1 MTCYHCHRPILAGTD
16 IHDDAGHAYC
26 CTACRAVAAIIS
38 AHHLDQYYTVRDH
51 PAPRPDTAY
60 DHSHWQAYDL
70 PDIAAQ
76 YTYHDG
82 ENNEIHL
89 YIDGLHCAACTWLIS
104 RALERAHGITH
115 THINLT
121 TGRAEI
127 RWRDTPLSAILATI
141 ADLGYTPNLT
151 TPDQEERRDHRR
163 RNHDLLR
170 LIVAGLGMMQVMMF
184 ATGLYTGA
192 WLGIEREYE
201 QLLRWISALTS
212 APIMLYAGYPF
223 LKNTWLALK
232 QRRLNMD
239 VPIAIACAGAWLASL
254 YHTLLGH
261 GEIYYD
267 GVTMFIFFITIS
279 RTLEAHTR
287 RRARHNQHH
296 FARLLPDAVY
306 QRAADGEYRLVP
318 LPAIRVDDHI
328 RVLPTHTIPVDG
340 RIEAGTSRVDE
351 SMLSGES
358 TPQYKQAGDTVLAG
372 STNLASP
379 LDIRVTQTGQQTT
392 LAAIRRISARAEQHR
407 SPQIDRNETLARHT
421 ILAVLILAAAGYLI
435 WQWIAPA
442 RAFDIALAVLVATC
456 PCALSLATPTV
467 LTAALNHAHKHAILI
482 KNSDTLDCLTRIKRI
497 LFDKTGTLTVGKYQ
511 LRAGETYGD
520 ADPHILLA
528 IAKTLETNSTH
539 PVAWY
544 FSRQETATLP
554 MTNITQHSG
563 KGVSG
568 DWQGS
573 RWHIGS
579 AAYMQENGVS
589 IPLPRGTG
597 TARPQDEK
605 GDGGEGIPYGETDT
619 GAAASVHPSTVPKR
633 HCGYAINTGRRLQ
646 ENYARRQSPIPDTDE
661 DTANTTHVYLAE
673 NTTLRAHYRLSDPE
687 RPGLAAT
694 LTALAARYHLAIA
707 SGDRSANVARL
718 AARYHITDYHGD
730 LRPNDKLALL
740 EAHDP
745 AHTLMIGDGINDAPV
760 LARAAVSVAV
770 GRANPLSQTHADIV
784 LMQNGPDALPYLF
797 DLATRTQRIIRQNL
811 AWATAYNLLI
821 LPLALCGYLTPWIAA
836 LGMSTSSLLV
846 TANALRIQRT
856 APPPGA

>member
-1 MTCYHCHRPILAGTD
+1 MTCYHCHQPILAGTD

-51 PAPRPDTAY
+51 PAPRPDAAY
-60 DHSHWQAYDL
+60 DPSHWQAYDL

-76 YTYHDG
+76 YTYRDG

-212 APIMLYAGYPF
+212 APVMLYAGYPF

-340 RIEAGTSRVDE
+340 RIAAGTSRVDE

-358 TPQYKQAGDTVLAG
+358 TPQYKQTGDAVLAG

-482 KNSDTLDCLTRIKRI
+482 KNSDTLDRLTRIKRI
-497 LFDKTGTLTVGKYQ
+497 LFDKTGTLTIGKYQ

-520 ADPHILLA
+520 ADPHTLLA

-544 FSRQETATLP
+544 FSRQETTTLP

-568 DWQGS
+568 DWQDS

-579 AAYMQENGVS
+579 AAYMQENGVATLETTDIKS
-589 IPLPRGTG
+589 LPPLAGGGVAQRRRGG
-597 TARPQDEK
+597 NTA
-605 GDGGEGIPYGETDT
+605 TD
-619 GAAASVHPSTVPKR
+619 AE
-633 HCGYAINTGRRLQ
+633 
-646 ENYARRQSPIPDTDE
+646 ENPIDD
-661 DTANTTHVYLAE
+661 ANTTHVYLAE

-718 AARYHITDYHGD
+718 ATRYHITDYHGD

-784 LMQNGPDALPYLF
+784 LMKNGPEALPYLF

-811 AWATAYNLLI
+811 AWAAAYNLLI
-821 LPLALCGYLTPWIAA
+821 LPLALCGYLPPWIAA

-856 APPPGA
+856 APPPQPE

>member
-1 MTCYHCHRPILAGTD
+1 MTCYHCQQPILAGTD

-38 AHHLDQYYTVRDH
+38 AHHLDQYYTVRDR

-76 YTYHDG
+76 YTYRDG

-212 APIMLYAGYPF
+212 APVMLYAGYPF

-287 RRARHNQHH
+287 RRARHNQHL

-340 RIEAGTSRVDE
+340 CIEAGTSRVDE

-358 TPQYKQAGDTVLAG
+358 TPQYKQTGDIVLAG
-372 STNLASP
+372 STNLESP

-435 WQWIAPA
+435 WQWIEPA

-482 KNSDTLDCLTRIKRI
+482 KNSDTLDRLTRIKRI
-497 LFDKTGTLTVGKYQ
+497 LFDKTGTLTAGKYQ

-520 ADPHILLA
+520 ANPHTLLA

-544 FSRQETATLP
+544 FSRQETASLP
-554 MTNITQHSG
+554 MTNISQHSG

-568 DWQGS
+568 DWQDS

-579 AAYMQENGVS
+579 AAYMQENGVATLETTDIKS
-589 IPLPRGTG
+589 LPPLAGGGVAQRRRGG
-597 TARPQDEK
+597 NTA
-605 GDGGEGIPYGETDT
+605 TD
-619 GAAASVHPSTVPKR
+619 AEENP
-633 HCGYAINTGRRLQ
+633 IN
-646 ENYARRQSPIPDTDE
+646 D
-661 DTANTTHVYLAE
+661 ANTTHVYLAE

-718 AARYHITDYHGD
+718 ATRYHITDYHGD
-730 LRPNDKLALL
+730 LRPNDKLTLL

-784 LMQNGPDALPYLF
+784 FMKNGPEALPYLF

-811 AWATAYNLLI
+811 TWAAAYNLLI

-846 TANALRIQRT
+846 TTNALRIQRT
-856 APPPGA
+856 PPPPGE

>member
-1 MTCYHCHRPILAGTD
+1 MTCYHCQQPILAGTD

-38 AHHLDQYYTVRDH
+38 AHHLDQYYTVRDR
-51 PAPRPDTAY
+51 PAPRPDAAY

-76 YTYHDG
+76 YTYRDD

-212 APIMLYAGYPF
+212 APVMLYAGYPF

-254 YHTLLGH
+254 YHTILGY

-279 RTLEAHTR
+279 RTLEAHPR

-340 RIEAGTSRVDE
+340 HIEAGTSRVDE

-372 STNLASP
+372 STNLESP

-482 KNSDTLDCLTRIKRI
+482 KNSDTLDRLTRIKRI
-497 LFDKTGTLTVGKYQ
+497 LFDKTGTLTAGKYQ
-511 LRAGETYGD
+511 LRAGETYGN
-520 ADPHILLA
+520 ADPHTLLA
-528 IAKTLETNSTH
+528 IAKSLETNSTH

-554 MTNITQHSG
+554 MANISQHSG

-568 DWQGS
+568 DWQNS

-579 AAYMQENGVS
+579 AAYMRENGVATLETTDIKS
-589 IPLPRGTG
+589 LPPLAGGGVAQRRRGG
-597 TARPQDEK
+597 NTA
-605 GDGGEGIPYGETDT
+605 TD
-619 GAAASVHPSTVPKR
+619 AE
-633 HCGYAINTGRRLQ
+633 
-646 ENYARRQSPIPDTDE
+646 ENPIDD
-661 DTANTTHVYLAE
+661 ANTTHVYLAE

-687 RPGLAAT
+687 RPDLAAT
-694 LTALAARYHLAIA
+694 LTTLAARYHLAIA
-707 SGDRSANVARL
+707 SGDRSSNVARL
-718 AARYHITDYHGD
+718 ATRYHITDYHGD
-730 LRPNDKLALL
+730 LRPDDKLALL

-784 LMQNGPDALPYLF
+784 FMKNGPDALPYLF

-811 AWATAYNLLI
+811 AWAAAYNLLI

>member
-1 MTCYHCHRPILAGTD
+1 MTCYHCHQPILAGTD

-38 AHHLDQYYTVRDH
+38 VHHLDQYYTVRDH
-51 PAPRPDTAY
+51 PAPRPDIAY

-76 YTYHDG
+76 YTYRDG

-212 APIMLYAGYPF
+212 APVMLYAGYPF

-306 QRAADGEYRLVP
+306 RLEADGEYRLVP

-358 TPQYKQAGDTVLAG
+358 TPQYKQTGDTVLAG

-482 KNSDTLDCLTRIKRI
+482 KNSDTLDRLTRIKRI
-497 LFDKTGTLTVGKYQ
+497 LFDKTGTLTAGKYQ

-520 ADPHILLA
+520 ADPHTLLA
-528 IAKTLETNSTH
+528 IAKSLETNSTH

-568 DWQGS
+568 DWQDS

-579 AAYMQENGVS
+579 AAYMQENGVATLETTDIKS
-589 IPLPRGTG
+589 LPPLAGGGVAQRRRGG
-597 TARPQDEK
+597 NTA
-605 GDGGEGIPYGETDT
+605 TD
-619 GAAASVHPSTVPKR
+619 AE
-633 HCGYAINTGRRLQ
+633 
-646 ENYARRQSPIPDTDE
+646 ENPIDD
-661 DTANTTHVYLAE
+661 ANTTHVYLAE

-694 LTALAARYHLAIA
+694 LTALAARYPLAIA

-718 AARYHITDYHGD
+718 ATRYPITDYHGD
-730 LRPNDKLALL
+730 LRPNDKLTLL

-784 LMQNGPDALPYLF
+784 LMQNGPEALPYLF

-811 AWATAYNLLI
+811 AWAAAYNLLI

>member
-1 MTCYHCHRPILAGTD
+1 MTCYHCQQPILAGTN
-16 IHDDAGHAYC
+16 IHDDAGHVYC

-38 AHHLDQYYTVRDH
+38 AHHLDQYYTVRDR

-212 APIMLYAGYPF
+212 APVMLYAGYPF

-254 YHTLLGH
+254 YHTILGY

-296 FARLLPDAVY
+296 FTRLLPDAVY

-340 RIEAGTSRVDE
+340 CIEAGTSRVDE

-372 STNLASP
+372 STNLESP

-421 ILAVLILAAAGYLI
+421 ILVVLILAAAGYLI

-482 KNSDTLDCLTRIKRI
+482 KNGDTLDRLTRIKRI
-497 LFDKTGTLTVGKYQ
+497 LFDKTGTLTAGKYQ

-520 ADPHILLA
+520 ADPHTLLA

-544 FSRQETATLP
+544 FSRQETASLP
-554 MTNITQHSG
+554 MANISQHSG

-568 DWQGS
+568 DWQDS

-579 AAYMQENGVS
+579 AAYMQENGVA
-589 IPLPRGTG
+589 LPSDNIGT
-597 TARPQDEK
+597 
-605 GDGGEGIPYGETDT
+605 
-619 GAAASVHPSTVPKR
+619 
-633 HCGYAINTGRRLQ
+633 
-646 ENYARRQSPIPDTDE
+646 E
-661 DTANTTHVYLAE
+661 DANTTHVYLAE

-718 AARYHITDYHGD
+718 ATRYHITDYHGD
-730 LRPNDKLALL
+730 LLPADKLALL

-784 LMQNGPDALPYLF
+784 FMKNGPDALPYLF
-797 DLATRTQRIIRQNL
+797 DLATRTQRIICQNL
-811 AWATAYNLLI
+811 AWAAAYNLLI

-856 APPPGA
+856 APPPGE

>member
-1 MTCYHCHRPILAGTD
+1 MTCYHCHQPILAGTD

-38 AHHLDQYYTVRDH
+38 AHHLDQYYTVRDR
-51 PAPRPDTAY
+51 PAPRPDAAY

-76 YTYHDG
+76 YTYRDG

-212 APIMLYAGYPF
+212 APVMLYAGYPF
-223 LKNTWLALK
+223 LKNTWFALK

-254 YHTLLGH
+254 YHTILGH

-306 QRAADGEYRLVP
+306 QRAANGEYRLVP
-318 LPAIRVDDHI
+318 LPVIRVDDHI

-358 TPQYKQAGDTVLAG
+358 TPQYKQTGDIVLAG

-482 KNSDTLDCLTRIKRI
+482 KNSDTLDRLTRIKRI
-497 LFDKTGTLTVGKYQ
+497 LFDKTGTLTAGKYQ
-511 LRAGETYGD
+511 LRTGETYGD
-520 ADPHILLA
+520 ADPHTLLA

-554 MTNITQHSG
+554 MTNISQHSG
-563 KGVSG
+563 KGISG
-568 DWQGS
+568 DWQDS

-579 AAYMQENGVS
+579 AAYMQENGVATLETTDIKS
-589 IPLPRGTG
+589 LPPLAGGGVAQRRRGG
-597 TARPQDEK
+597 NTATDAEENPI
-605 GDGGEGIPYGETDT
+605 DG
-619 GAAASVHPSTVPKR
+619 V
-633 HCGYAINTGRRLQ
+633 
-646 ENYARRQSPIPDTDE
+646 
-661 DTANTTHVYLAE
+661 NTTHVYLAE

-718 AARYHITDYHGD
+718 ATRYHITDYHGD
-730 LRPNDKLALL
+730 LRPNDKLTLL

-784 LMQNGPDALPYLF
+784 LMQNGPEALPYLF

-811 AWATAYNLLI
+811 AWAAAYNLLI

>member
-1 MTCYHCHRPILAGTD
+1 MTCYHCHQPILAGTD

-38 AHHLDQYYTVRDH
+38 AHHLDQYYTVRDR
-51 PAPRPDTAY
+51 PAPRPDSAY

-76 YTYHDG
+76 YTYRDG

-212 APIMLYAGYPF
+212 APVMLYAGYPF

-254 YHTLLGH
+254 YHTILGY

-372 STNLASP
+372 STNLESP

-482 KNSDTLDCLTRIKRI
+482 KNSDTLDRLTRIKRI
-497 LFDKTGTLTVGKYQ
+497 LFDKTGTLTAGKYQ

-520 ADPHILLA
+520 ADPHTLLA
-528 IAKTLETNSTH
+528 IAKSLETNSTH

-554 MTNITQHSG
+554 MTNIRQHSG

-568 DWQGS
+568 DWQDS

-579 AAYMQENGVS
+579 AAYMQENGVTTLETTDIKS
-589 IPLPRGTG
+589 LPPLAGGGVAQRRRGEN
-597 TARPQDEK
+597 TA
-605 GDGGEGIPYGETDT
+605 TD
-619 GAAASVHPSTVPKR
+619 AE
-633 HCGYAINTGRRLQ
+633 
-646 ENYARRQSPIPDTDE
+646 ENPIDD
-661 DTANTTHVYLAE
+661 ANTTHVYLAE

-718 AARYHITDYHGD
+718 ATRYHITDYHGD
-730 LRPNDKLALL
+730 LLPADKLALL

-784 LMQNGPDALPYLF
+784 FMKNGPDALPYLF
-797 DLATRTQRIIRQNL
+797 DLATRTQRIICQNL
-811 AWATAYNLLI
+811 AWAAAYNLLI

>member
-1 MTCYHCHRPILAGTD
+1 MTCYHCQQPILAGTD

-38 AHHLDQYYTVRDH
+38 AHHLDQYYTVRDR

-76 YTYHDG
+76 YTYRDG

-192 WLGIEREYE
+192 WFGIEREYE

-212 APIMLYAGYPF
+212 APVMLYAGYPF

-254 YHTLLGH
+254 YHTILGH

-340 RIEAGTSRVDE
+340 QIEAGTSRVDE

-358 TPQYKQAGDTVLAG
+358 TPQYKQAGDAVLAG

-435 WQWIAPA
+435 WQWIEPA

-467 LTAALNHAHKHAILI
+467 LTAVLNHAHKHAILI
-482 KNSDTLDCLTRIKRI
+482 KNSDTLDRLTRIKRI
-497 LFDKTGTLTVGKYQ
+497 LFDKTGTLTAGKYQ
-511 LRAGETYGD
+511 LRAGETYGN
-520 ADPHILLA
+520 ADPHTLLA

-554 MTNITQHSG
+554 MTNIRQHSG

-568 DWQGS
+568 DWQDS

-579 AAYMQENGVS
+579 AAYMQENGVTTLETTDIKS
-589 IPLPRGTG
+589 LPPLAGGGVAQRRRGEN
-597 TARPQDEK
+597 TA
-605 GDGGEGIPYGETDT
+605 TD
-619 GAAASVHPSTVPKR
+619 AE
-633 HCGYAINTGRRLQ
+633 
-646 ENYARRQSPIPDTDE
+646 ENPIDD
-661 DTANTTHVYLAE
+661 ANTTHVYLAE

-718 AARYHITDYHGD
+718 ATRYHITDYHGD

-784 LMQNGPDALPYLF
+784 FMKNGPDALPYLF
-797 DLATRTQRIIRQNL
+797 DLATRTQRIICQNL
-811 AWATAYNLLI
+811 AWAAAYNLLI

>member
-1 MTCYHCHRPILAGTD
+1 MTCYHCHQPILAGTD

-38 AHHLDQYYTVRDH
+38 AHHLDQYYTVRDR

-212 APIMLYAGYPF
+212 APVMLYAGYPF

-254 YHTLLGH
+254 YHTILGH

-340 RIEAGTSRVDE
+340 CIEAGTSRVDE

-358 TPQYKQAGDTVLAG
+358 TPQYKQTGDTVLAG

-482 KNSDTLDCLTRIKRI
+482 KNSDTLDRLTRIKRI
-497 LFDKTGTLTVGKYQ
+497 LFDKTGTLTAGKYQ

-520 ADPHILLA
+520 ADPHTLLA

-554 MTNITQHSG
+554 MTNIRQHSG

-568 DWQGS
+568 DWQDS

-579 AAYMQENGVS
+579 AAYMQENGVATLETTDIKS
-589 IPLPRGTG
+589 LPPLAGGGVAQRQRGG
-597 TARPQDEK
+597 NTA
-605 GDGGEGIPYGETDT
+605 TD
-619 GAAASVHPSTVPKR
+619 AE
-633 HCGYAINTGRRLQ
+633 
-646 ENYARRQSPIPDTDE
+646 ENPIDD
-661 DTANTTHVYLAE
+661 ANTTHVYLAE

-718 AARYHITDYHGD
+718 ATRYHITDYHGD
-730 LRPNDKLALL
+730 LRPNDKLTLL

-784 LMQNGPDALPYLF
+784 FMKNGPDALPYLF

-811 AWATAYNLLI
+811 TWAAAYNLLI

>member
-1 MTCYHCHRPILAGTD
+1 MTCYHCQQPILAGTD

-26 CTACRAVAAIIS
+26 CTACRAVATIIS
-38 AHHLDQYYTVRDH
+38 AHHLDQYYTVRDR

-76 YTYHDG
+76 YTYRDG

-212 APIMLYAGYPF
+212 APVMLYAGYPF

-254 YHTLLGH
+254 YHTILGH

-340 RIEAGTSRVDE
+340 RIEAGISRVDE

-358 TPQYKQAGDTVLAG
+358 TPQYKQTGDAVLAG

-379 LDIRVTQTGQQTT
+379 LDIRVTQTGQKTT

-482 KNSDTLDCLTRIKRI
+482 KNSDTLDRLTRIKRI
-497 LFDKTGTLTVGKYQ
+497 LFDKTGTLTAGKYQ

-520 ADPHILLA
+520 ADPHTLLA
-528 IAKTLETNSTH
+528 IAKSLETNSTH

-544 FSRQETATLP
+544 FSRQETTTLP
-554 MTNITQHSG
+554 MTNISQHSG

-568 DWQGS
+568 DWQNS

-579 AAYMQENGVS
+579 AAYMQENGITTLETTDIKS
-589 IPLPRGTG
+589 LPPLVGGGVAQRRRGEN
-597 TARPQDEK
+597 TA
-605 GDGGEGIPYGETDT
+605 TDT
-619 GAAASVHPSTVPKR
+619 E
-633 HCGYAINTGRRLQ
+633 
-646 ENYARRQSPIPDTDE
+646 ENPIDD
-661 DTANTTHVYLAE
+661 ANTTHVYLAE

-718 AARYHITDYHGD
+718 ATRYHITDYHGD
-730 LRPNDKLALL
+730 LRPSDKLALL

-784 LMQNGPDALPYLF
+784 FMKNGPDALSYLF

-811 AWATAYNLLI
+811 AWAAAYNLLI

-856 APPPGA
+856 APPPQTE

>member
-1 MTCYHCHRPILAGTD
+1 MTCYHCQQPILAGTD

-38 AHHLDQYYTVRDH
+38 AHHLDQYYTVRDR

-60 DHSHWQAYDL
+60 DRSHWQAYDL

-127 RWRDTPLSAILATI
+127 RWRDTPLSAILTTI

-212 APIMLYAGYPF
+212 APVMLYAGYPF

-254 YHTLLGH
+254 YHTILGH

-306 QRAADGEYRLVP
+306 QRTADGEYCLVP

-372 STNLASP
+372 STNLESP

-435 WQWIAPA
+435 WQWIEPA

-482 KNSDTLDCLTRIKRI
+482 KNSDTLDRLTRIKRI
-497 LFDKTGTLTVGKYQ
+497 LFDKTGTLTAGKYQ

-520 ADPHILLA
+520 ADPHTLLA
-528 IAKTLETNSTH
+528 IAKSLETNSTH

-554 MTNITQHSG
+554 MTNIRQHSG

-568 DWQGS
+568 DWQDS

-579 AAYMQENGVS
+579 AAYMQENGVTTLETTDIKS
-589 IPLPRGTG
+589 LPPLAGGGVAQRRRGEN
-597 TARPQDEK
+597 TA
-605 GDGGEGIPYGETDT
+605 TD
-619 GAAASVHPSTVPKR
+619 AE
-633 HCGYAINTGRRLQ
+633 
-646 ENYARRQSPIPDTDE
+646 ENPIDD
-661 DTANTTHVYLAE
+661 ANTTHVYLAE

-718 AARYHITDYHGD
+718 ATRYHITDYHGD
-730 LRPNDKLALL
+730 LLPADKLALL

-784 LMQNGPDALPYLF
+784 FMKNGPDALPYLF
-797 DLATRTQRIIRQNL
+797 DLATRTQRIICQNL
-811 AWATAYNLLI
+811 AWAAAYNLLI
-821 LPLALCGYLTPWIAA
+821 LLLALCGYLTPWIAA

>member
-1 MTCYHCHRPILAGTD
+1 MTCYHCHQPILAGTD

-38 AHHLDQYYTVRDH
+38 AHHLDQYYTVRDR
-51 PAPRPDTAY
+51 PAPRPDAAY

-141 ADLGYTPNLT
+141 AGLGYTPNLT

-212 APIMLYAGYPF
+212 APVMLYAGYPF

-254 YHTLLGH
+254 YHTILGH

-435 WQWIAPA
+435 WQWIEPA

-482 KNSDTLDCLTRIKRI
+482 KNSDTLDRLTRIKRI
-497 LFDKTGTLTVGKYQ
+497 LFDKTGTLTAGKYQ

-520 ADPHILLA
+520 ADPHTLLA

-554 MTNITQHSG
+554 MANISQHSG

-568 DWQGS
+568 DWQNS
-573 RWHIGS
+573 RWYIGS
-579 AAYMQENGVS
+579 AAYMQENGVATLETTDIKS
-589 IPLPRGTG
+589 LPPLAGGGVAQRRRGEN
-597 TARPQDEK
+597 TA
-605 GDGGEGIPYGETDT
+605 TDT
-619 GAAASVHPSTVPKR
+619 E
-633 HCGYAINTGRRLQ
+633 
-646 ENYARRQSPIPDTDE
+646 ENPIDD
-661 DTANTTHVYLAE
+661 ANTTHVYLAE

-718 AARYHITDYHGD
+718 ATRYHITDYHGD
-730 LRPNDKLALL
+730 LRPSDKLALL

-784 LMQNGPDALPYLF
+784 FMKNGPDALPYLF

-811 AWATAYNLLI
+811 TWAAAYNLLI

>member
-1 MTCYHCHRPILAGTD
+1 MTCYHCQQPILAGTD

-38 AHHLDQYYTVRDH
+38 AHHLDQYYTVRDR

-76 YTYHDG
+76 YTYRDG

-151 TPDQEERRDHRR
+151 TPDQEERRDHRH

-212 APIMLYAGYPF
+212 APVMLYAGYPF

-340 RIEAGTSRVDE
+340 QIEAGTSRVDE

-358 TPQYKQAGDTVLAG
+358 TPQYKQAGDAVLAG

-482 KNSDTLDCLTRIKRI
+482 KNSDTLDRLTRIKRI
-497 LFDKTGTLTVGKYQ
+497 LFDKTGTLTAGKYQ

-520 ADPHILLA
+520 ADPHTLLA

-544 FSRQETATLP
+544 FSRQETASLP
-554 MTNITQHSG
+554 MANISQHSG

-568 DWQGS
+568 DWQDS

-579 AAYMQENGVS
+579 AAYMQENGVATLETTDINS
-589 IPLPRGTG
+589 LPPLAGGGVAQRRRGG
-597 TARPQDEK
+597 NTA
-605 GDGGEGIPYGETDT
+605 TD
-619 GAAASVHPSTVPKR
+619 AE
-633 HCGYAINTGRRLQ
+633 
-646 ENYARRQSPIPDTDE
+646 ENPIDD
-661 DTANTTHVYLAE
+661 ANTTHVYLAE

-718 AARYHITDYHGD
+718 ATRYHITDYHGD
-730 LRPNDKLALL
+730 LLPADKLALL

-784 LMQNGPDALPYLF
+784 FMKNGPEALPYLF

-811 AWATAYNLLI
+811 TWAAAYNLLI

-856 APPPGA
+856 APPPDA

>member
-1 MTCYHCHRPILAGTD
+1 MTCYHCQQPILAGTD

-38 AHHLDQYYTVRDH
+38 AHHLDQYYTVRDR

-76 YTYHDG
+76 YTYRDG

-151 TPDQEERRDHRR
+151 TPDQEERRDHRH

-212 APIMLYAGYPF
+212 APVMLYAGYPF

-254 YHTLLGH
+254 YHTILGH

-340 RIEAGTSRVDE
+340 HIEAGTSRVDE

-392 LAAIRRISARAEQHR
+392 LAAIRRISTRAEQHR

-482 KNSDTLDCLTRIKRI
+482 KNSDTLDRLTRIKRI
-497 LFDKTGTLTVGKYQ
+497 LFDKTGTLTAGKYQ

-520 ADPHILLA
+520 ADPHTLLA
-528 IAKTLETNSTH
+528 IAKSLETNSTH

-568 DWQGS
+568 DWQDS

-579 AAYMQENGVS
+579 AAYMQENGVATLETTDIKS
-589 IPLPRGTG
+589 LPPLAGGGVAQRRRGEN
-597 TARPQDEK
+597 TA
-605 GDGGEGIPYGETDT
+605 TDT
-619 GAAASVHPSTVPKR
+619 E
-633 HCGYAINTGRRLQ
+633 
-646 ENYARRQSPIPDTDE
+646 ENPIDD
-661 DTANTTHVYLAE
+661 ANTTHVYLAE

-694 LTALAARYHLAIA
+694 LTALAARYPLAIA

-718 AARYHITDYHGD
+718 ATRYHITDYHGD
-730 LRPNDKLALL
+730 LRPSDKLALL

-784 LMQNGPDALPYLF
+784 FMKNGPDALPYLF

-811 AWATAYNLLI
+811 AWAAAYNLLI

-856 APPPGA
+856 APPPGE

>member
-1 MTCYHCHRPILAGTD
+1 MTCYHCHQPILAGTD

-51 PAPRPDTAY
+51 PAPRPDAAY
-60 DHSHWQAYDL
+60 DPSHWQAYDL

-76 YTYHDG
+76 YTYRDG

-212 APIMLYAGYPF
+212 APVMLYAGYPF

-340 RIEAGTSRVDE
+340 RIAAGTSRVDE

-358 TPQYKQAGDTVLAG
+358 TPQYKQTGDAVLAG

-482 KNSDTLDCLTRIKRI
+482 KNSDTLDRLTRIKRI
-497 LFDKTGTLTVGKYQ
+497 LFDKTGTLTIGKYQ

-520 ADPHILLA
+520 ADPHTLLA

-544 FSRQETATLP
+544 FSRQETTTLP

-568 DWQGS
+568 DWQDS

-579 AAYMQENGVS
+579 AAYMQENGVATLETTDIKS
-589 IPLPRGTG
+589 LPPLAGGGVAQRRRGG
-597 TARPQDEK
+597 NTA
-605 GDGGEGIPYGETDT
+605 TD
-619 GAAASVHPSTVPKR
+619 AE
-633 HCGYAINTGRRLQ
+633 
-646 ENYARRQSPIPDTDE
+646 ENPIDD
-661 DTANTTHVYLAE
+661 ANTTHVYLAE

-718 AARYHITDYHGD
+718 ATRYHITDYHGD

-784 LMQNGPDALPYLF
+784 LMKNGPEALPYLF

-811 AWATAYNLLI
+811 AWAAAYNLLI

-856 APPPGA
+856 APPPQPE

>member
-1 MTCYHCHRPILAGTD
+1 MTCYHCQQPILAGTD

-26 CTACRAVAAIIS
+26 CTACRAVATIIS
-38 AHHLDQYYTVRDH
+38 AHHLDQYYTVRDR

-76 YTYHDG
+76 YTYRDG

-212 APIMLYAGYPF
+212 APVMLYAGYPF

-254 YHTLLGH
+254 YHTILGH

-340 RIEAGTSRVDE
+340 RIEAGISRVDE

-358 TPQYKQAGDTVLAG
+358 TPQYKQTGDAVLAG

-379 LDIRVTQTGQQTT
+379 LDIRVTQTGQKTT

-482 KNSDTLDCLTRIKRI
+482 KNSDTLDRLTRIKRI
-497 LFDKTGTLTVGKYQ
+497 LFDKTGTLTAGKYQ

-520 ADPHILLA
+520 ADPHTLLA
-528 IAKTLETNSTH
+528 IAKSLETNSTH

-554 MTNITQHSG
+554 MTNISQHSG

-568 DWQGS
+568 DWQNS

-579 AAYMQENGVS
+579 AAYMQENGITTLETTDIKS
-589 IPLPRGTG
+589 LPPLVGGGVAQRRRGEN
-597 TARPQDEK
+597 TA
-605 GDGGEGIPYGETDT
+605 TDT
-619 GAAASVHPSTVPKR
+619 E
-633 HCGYAINTGRRLQ
+633 
-646 ENYARRQSPIPDTDE
+646 ENPIDD
-661 DTANTTHVYLAE
+661 ANTTHVYLAE

-718 AARYHITDYHGD
+718 ATRYHITDYHGD
-730 LRPNDKLALL
+730 LRPSDKLALL

-784 LMQNGPDALPYLF
+784 FMKNGPDALSYLF

-811 AWATAYNLLI
+811 AWAAAYNLLI

-856 APPPGA
+856 APPPQTE

>member
-1 MTCYHCHRPILAGTD
+1 MTCYHCHQHILAGTD

-60 DHSHWQAYDL
+60 DPSHWQAYDL

-76 YTYHDG
+76 YTYRDG

-212 APIMLYAGYPF
+212 APVMLYAGYPF

-340 RIEAGTSRVDE
+340 QIEAGTSRVDE

-358 TPQYKQAGDTVLAG
+358 TPQYKQAGDAVLAG
-372 STNLASP
+372 STNLESP

-435 WQWIAPA
+435 WQWIEPA

-482 KNSDTLDCLTRIKRI
+482 KNSDTLDRLTRIKRI
-497 LFDKTGTLTVGKYQ
+497 LFDKTGTLTAGKYQ
-511 LRAGETYGD
+511 LRAGETYGN
-520 ADPHILLA
+520 ADPHTLLA
-528 IAKTLETNSTH
+528 IAKSLETNSTH

-554 MTNITQHSG
+554 MTNISQHSG

-568 DWQGS
+568 DWQNS

-579 AAYMQENGVS
+579 AAYMQENGVA
-589 IPLPRGTG
+589 LPSDNIGT
-597 TARPQDEK
+597 
-605 GDGGEGIPYGETDT
+605 
-619 GAAASVHPSTVPKR
+619 
-633 HCGYAINTGRRLQ
+633 
-646 ENYARRQSPIPDTDE
+646 E
-661 DTANTTHVYLAE
+661 DANTTHVYLAE

-694 LTALAARYHLAIA
+694 LTALAARYPLAIA

-718 AARYHITDYHGD
+718 ATRYHISDYHGD
-730 LRPNDKLALL
+730 LLPADKLALL

-784 LMQNGPDALPYLF
+784 LMQNGPEALPYLF

-811 AWATAYNLLI
+811 AWAAAYNLLI

-856 APPPGA
+856 APPPGE

>member
-1 MTCYHCHRPILAGTD
+1 MTCYHCHQPILAGTN
-16 IHDDAGHAYC
+16 IHDDAGHVYC

-38 AHHLDQYYTVRDH
+38 AHHLDQYYTVRDR
-51 PAPRPDTAY
+51 PAPRPDAAY

-76 YTYHDG
+76 YTYRDD

-212 APIMLYAGYPF
+212 APVMLYAGYPF

-340 RIEAGTSRVDE
+340 CIEAGTSRVDE

-358 TPQYKQAGDTVLAG
+358 TPQYKQTGDTVLAG

-482 KNSDTLDCLTRIKRI
+482 KHSDTLDRLTRIKRI
-497 LFDKTGTLTVGKYQ
+497 LFDKTGTLTAGKYQ
-511 LRAGETYGD
+511 LRTGETYGD
-520 ADPHILLA
+520 ADPHTLLA
-528 IAKTLETNSTH
+528 IAKSLETNSTH

-544 FSRQETATLP
+544 FSRQETAILS
-554 MTNITQHSG
+554 MTNISQHSG

-568 DWQGS
+568 DWQDS

-579 AAYMQENGVS
+579 AAYMQENGV
-589 IPLPRGTG
+589 
-597 TARPQDEK
+597 
-605 GDGGEGIPYGETDT
+605 
-619 GAAASVHPSTVPKR
+619 
-633 HCGYAINTGRRLQ
+633 
-646 ENYARRQSPIPDTDE
+646 
-661 DTANTTHVYLAE
+661 
-673 NTTLRAHYRLSDPE
+673 TTLE
-687 RPGLAAT
+687 T
-694 LTALAARYHLAIA
+694 
-707 SGDRSANVARL
+707 
-718 AARYHITDYHGD
+718 TDI
-730 LRPNDKLALL
+730 K
-740 EAHDP
+740 
-745 AHTLMIGDGINDAPV
+745 
-760 LARAAVSVAV
+760 S
-770 GRANPLSQTHADIV
+770 
-784 LMQNGPDALPYLF
+784 LP
-797 DLATRTQRIIRQNL
+797 
-811 AWATAYNLLI
+811 
-821 LPLALCGYLTPWIAA
+821 PLAG
-836 LGMSTSSLLV
+836 GGV
-846 TANALRIQRT
+846 ALRRRGQHINQAR
-856 APPPGA
+856 

>member
-1 MTCYHCHRPILAGTD
+1 MTCYHCQQPILAGTD

-38 AHHLDQYYTVRDH
+38 AHHLDQYYTVRDR

-76 YTYHDG
+76 YTYRDG

-151 TPDQEERRDHRR
+151 TPDQEERRDHRH

-212 APIMLYAGYPF
+212 APVMLYAGYPF

-340 RIEAGTSRVDE
+340 QIEAGTSRVDE

-358 TPQYKQAGDTVLAG
+358 TPQYKQAGDAVLAG

-482 KNSDTLDCLTRIKRI
+482 KNSDTLDRLTRIKRI
-497 LFDKTGTLTVGKYQ
+497 LFDKTGTLTAGKYQ

-520 ADPHILLA
+520 ADPHTLLA

-544 FSRQETATLP
+544 FSRQETASLP
-554 MTNITQHSG
+554 MANISQHSG

-568 DWQGS
+568 DWQDS

-579 AAYMQENGVS
+579 AAYMQENGVATLETTDIKS
-589 IPLPRGTG
+589 LPPLAGGGVAQRRRGG
-597 TARPQDEK
+597 NTA
-605 GDGGEGIPYGETDT
+605 TD
-619 GAAASVHPSTVPKR
+619 AE
-633 HCGYAINTGRRLQ
+633 
-646 ENYARRQSPIPDTDE
+646 ENPIDD
-661 DTANTTHVYLAE
+661 ANTTHVYLAE

-718 AARYHITDYHGD
+718 ATRYHITDYHGD
-730 LRPNDKLALL
+730 LLPADKLALL

-784 LMQNGPDALPYLF
+784 FMKNGPEALPYLF

-811 AWATAYNLLI
+811 TWAAAYNLLI

-856 APPPGA
+856 APPPDA

>member
-1 MTCYHCHRPILAGTD
+1 MTCYHCQQPILAGTD

-38 AHHLDQYYTVRDH
+38 AHHLDQYYTVRDR

-76 YTYHDG
+76 YTYRDG

-151 TPDQEERRDHRR
+151 TPDQEERRDHRH

-212 APIMLYAGYPF
+212 APVMLYAGYPF

-340 RIEAGTSRVDE
+340 QIEAGTSRVDE

-358 TPQYKQAGDTVLAG
+358 TPQYKQAGDAVLAG

-482 KNSDTLDCLTRIKRI
+482 KNSDTLDRLTRIKRI
-497 LFDKTGTLTVGKYQ
+497 LFDKTGTLTAGKYQ

-520 ADPHILLA
+520 ADPHTLLA
-528 IAKTLETNSTH
+528 IAKTLETTDIKSL
-539 PVAWY
+539 PPLAGGGVAQ
-544 FSRQETATLP
+544 RRRGGNTAT
-554 MTNITQHSG
+554 
-563 KGVSG
+563 
-568 DWQGS
+568 D
-573 RWHIGS
+573 
-579 AAYMQENGVS
+579 AEEN
-589 IPLPRGTG
+589 
-597 TARPQDEK
+597 
-605 GDGGEGIPYGETDT
+605 
-619 GAAASVHPSTVPKR
+619 
-633 HCGYAINTGRRLQ
+633 
-646 ENYARRQSPIPDTDE
+646 PIDD
-661 DTANTTHVYLAE
+661 ANTTHVYLAE

-718 AARYHITDYHGD
+718 ATRYHITDYHGD
-730 LRPNDKLALL
+730 LLPADKLALL

-784 LMQNGPDALPYLF
+784 FMKNGPEALPYLF

-811 AWATAYNLLI
+811 TWAAAYNLLI

-856 APPPGA
+856 APPPDA

>member
-1 MTCYHCHRPILAGTD
+1 MTCYHCQQPILAGTD

-38 AHHLDQYYTVRDH
+38 AHHLDQYYTVRDR

-76 YTYHDG
+76 YTYRDG

-212 APIMLYAGYPF
+212 APVMLYAGYPF

-254 YHTLLGH
+254 YHTILGY

-358 TPQYKQAGDTVLAG
+358 TPQYKQTGDAVLAG
-372 STNLASP
+372 STNLESP

-482 KNSDTLDCLTRIKRI
+482 KNSDTLDRLTRIKRI
-497 LFDKTGTLTVGKYQ
+497 LFDKTGTLTAGKYQ

-520 ADPHILLA
+520 ADPHTLLA

-544 FSRQETATLP
+544 FSRQETASLP
-554 MTNITQHSG
+554 MANISQHSG

-568 DWQGS
+568 DWQDS

-579 AAYMQENGVS
+579 AAYMQENGIATLETTDIKS
-589 IPLPRGTG
+589 LPPLAGGGVAQRRRGG
-597 TARPQDEK
+597 NTA
-605 GDGGEGIPYGETDT
+605 TD
-619 GAAASVHPSTVPKR
+619 AE
-633 HCGYAINTGRRLQ
+633 
-646 ENYARRQSPIPDTDE
+646 ENPIDD
-661 DTANTTHVYLAE
+661 ANTTHVYLAE

-718 AARYHITDYHGD
+718 ATRYHIADHHGD
-730 LRPNDKLALL
+730 LLPADKLALL

-784 LMQNGPDALPYLF
+784 FMKNGPDALPYLF

-811 AWATAYNLLI
+811 AWAAAYNLLI

-836 LGMSTSSLLV
+836 LGMSTSSLLI

>member
-1 MTCYHCHRPILAGTD
+1 MTCYHCQQPILAGTD

-38 AHHLDQYYTVRDH
+38 AHHLDQYYTVRDR

-76 YTYHDG
+76 YTYRDG
-82 ENNEIHL
+82 EDNEIHL

-104 RALERAHGITH
+104 RALERAHDITH
-115 THINLT
+115 TRINLT
-121 TGRAEI
+121 TGRAEV

-212 APIMLYAGYPF
+212 APVMLYAGYPF
-223 LKNTWLALK
+223 LKNTWFALK

-254 YHTLLGH
+254 YHTILGY

-340 RIEAGTSRVDE
+340 CIEAGTSRVDE

-358 TPQYKQAGDTVLAG
+358 TPQYKQTGDTVLAG
-372 STNLASP
+372 STNLESP

-482 KNSDTLDCLTRIKRI
+482 KNSDTLDRLTRIKRI
-497 LFDKTGTLTVGKYQ
+497 LFDKTGTLTAGKYQ
-511 LRAGETYGD
+511 LRAGETYGN
-520 ADPHILLA
+520 ADPHTLLA
-528 IAKTLETNSTH
+528 IAKSLETNSTH

-554 MTNITQHSG
+554 MANISQHSG

-568 DWQGS
+568 DWQNS

-579 AAYMQENGVS
+579 AAYMRENGVATLETTDIKS
-589 IPLPRGTG
+589 LPPLAGGGVAQRRRGG
-597 TARPQDEK
+597 NTA
-605 GDGGEGIPYGETDT
+605 TD
-619 GAAASVHPSTVPKR
+619 AE
-633 HCGYAINTGRRLQ
+633 
-646 ENYARRQSPIPDTDE
+646 ENPIDD
-661 DTANTTHVYLAE
+661 ANTTHVYLAE

-694 LTALAARYHLAIA
+694 LSALAARYHLAIA

-718 AARYHITDYHGD
+718 ATRYHITDYHGD
-730 LRPNDKLALL
+730 LLPADKLALL

-784 LMQNGPDALPYLF
+784 FMKNGPDALPYLF

-811 AWATAYNLLI
+811 TWAAAYNLLI

>member
-1 MTCYHCHRPILAGTD
+1 MTCYHCHQPILAGAD

-51 PAPRPDTAY
+51 PAPRPDIAY
-60 DHSHWQAYDL
+60 DPSHWQAYDL

-76 YTYHDG
+76 YTYRDG

-212 APIMLYAGYPF
+212 APVMLYAGYPF

-340 RIEAGTSRVDE
+340 RIAAGTSRVDE

-372 STNLASP
+372 STNLTSP

-435 WQWIAPA
+435 WQWIASA

-482 KNSDTLDCLTRIKRI
+482 KNSDTLDRLTRIKRI
-497 LFDKTGTLTVGKYQ
+497 LFDKTGTLTAGKYQ
-511 LRAGETYGD
+511 LRAGETYGN
-520 ADPHILLA
+520 ADPHTLLA
-528 IAKTLETNSTH
+528 IAKSLETNSTH

-554 MTNITQHSG
+554 MTNISQHSG

-579 AAYMQENGVS
+579 AACMHDNGVA
-589 IPLPRGTG
+589 LPDDNTG
-597 TARPQDEK
+597 TD
-605 GDGGEGIPYGETDT
+605 D
-619 GAAASVHPSTVPKR
+619 
-633 HCGYAINTGRRLQ
+633 
-646 ENYARRQSPIPDTDE
+646 
-661 DTANTTHVYLAE
+661 ANTTHVYLAE

-694 LTALAARYHLAIA
+694 LTALAARYPLAIA

-718 AARYHITDYHGD
+718 ATRYPITDYHGD

-784 LMQNGPDALPYLF
+784 LMQNGPEALPYLF

-811 AWATAYNLLI
+811 AWAAAYNLLI

-856 APPPGA
+856 APPPGE

>member
-1 MTCYHCHRPILAGTD
+1 MTCYHCQQPILAGTD

-38 AHHLDQYYTVRDH
+38 AHHLDQYYTVRDR

-76 YTYHDG
+76 YTYRDG

-151 TPDQEERRDHRR
+151 TPDQEERRDHRH

-212 APIMLYAGYPF
+212 APVMLYAGYPF

-340 RIEAGTSRVDE
+340 QIEAGTSRVDE

-358 TPQYKQAGDTVLAG
+358 TPQYKQAGDAVLAG

-482 KNSDTLDCLTRIKRI
+482 KNSDTLDRLTRIKRI
-497 LFDKTGTLTVGKYQ
+497 LFDKTGTLTAGKYQ

-520 ADPHILLA
+520 ADPHTLLA

-544 FSRQETATLP
+544 FSRQETASLP
-554 MTNITQHSG
+554 MANISQHSG

-568 DWQGS
+568 DWQDS

-579 AAYMQENGVS
+579 AAYMQENGVATLETTDIKS
-589 IPLPRGTG
+589 LPPLAGGGVAQRRRWGN
-597 TARPQDEK
+597 TA
-605 GDGGEGIPYGETDT
+605 TD
-619 GAAASVHPSTVPKR
+619 AE
-633 HCGYAINTGRRLQ
+633 
-646 ENYARRQSPIPDTDE
+646 ENPIDD
-661 DTANTTHVYLAE
+661 ANTTHVYLAE

-718 AARYHITDYHGD
+718 ATRYHITDYHGD

-784 LMQNGPDALPYLF
+784 FMKNGPDALPYLF

-811 AWATAYNLLI
+811 TWAAAYNLLI

>member
-1 MTCYHCHRPILAGTD
+1 MTCYHCHQPILAGTG

-38 AHHLDQYYTVRDH
+38 AHHLDQYYTVRDR

-76 YTYHDG
+76 YTYRDG

-115 THINLT
+115 TRINLT

-212 APIMLYAGYPF
+212 APVMLYAGYPF

-254 YHTLLGH
+254 YHTILGH

-318 LPAIRVDDHI
+318 LPAIRVDDYI

-340 RIEAGTSRVDE
+340 QIEAGTSRVDE

-358 TPQYKQAGDTVLAG
+358 TPQYKQAGDAVLAG
-372 STNLASP
+372 STNLESP

-435 WQWIAPA
+435 WQWIEPA

-482 KNSDTLDCLTRIKRI
+482 KNSDTLDRLTRIRRI
-497 LFDKTGTLTVGKYQ
+497 LFDKTGTLTAGKYQ

-520 ADPHILLA
+520 ADPHTLLA

-544 FSRQETATLP
+544 FSRQDTAALP

-579 AAYMQENGVS
+579 AACMQENGVATLETTDIKS
-589 IPLPRGTG
+589 LPPLAGGGVAQRRRGG
-597 TARPQDEK
+597 NTA
-605 GDGGEGIPYGETDT
+605 TD
-619 GAAASVHPSTVPKR
+619 AE
-633 HCGYAINTGRRLQ
+633 
-646 ENYARRQSPIPDTDE
+646 ENPIDDT
-661 DTANTTHVYLAE
+661 NTTHVYLAE

-687 RPGLAAT
+687 RPGLATT

-718 AARYHITDYHGD
+718 AARYHIADHHGD
-730 LRPNDKLALL
+730 LLPADKLALL

-784 LMQNGPDALPYLF
+784 LMKDGPDALPYLF
-797 DLATRTQRIIRQNL
+797 DLAARTQRIIRQNL
-811 AWATAYNLLI
+811 AWAAAYNLLI

-846 TANALRIQRT
+846 TTNALRIQRT
-856 APPPGA
+856 PPPPGE

>member
-1 MTCYHCHRPILAGTD
+1 MTCYHCQQPILAGTD

-38 AHHLDQYYTVRDH
+38 AHHLDQYYTVRDR
-51 PAPRPDTAY
+51 PAPRPDAAY

-76 YTYHDG
+76 YTYRDG

-212 APIMLYAGYPF
+212 APVMLYVGYPF
-223 LKNTWLALK
+223 LKNTWFALK

-254 YHTLLGH
+254 YHTILGH

-358 TPQYKQAGDTVLAG
+358 TPQYKQTGDAVLAG
-372 STNLASP
+372 STNLESP

-482 KNSDTLDCLTRIKRI
+482 KNSDTLDRLTRIKRI
-497 LFDKTGTLTVGKYQ
+497 LFDKTGTLTAGKYQ

-520 ADPHILLA
+520 ADPHTLLA
-528 IAKTLETNSTH
+528 IAKSLETNSTH

-554 MTNITQHSG
+554 MTHISQHSG

-568 DWQGS
+568 DWQNS

-579 AAYMQENGVS
+579 AAYMQENGVATLETTGIKS
-589 IPLPRGTG
+589 LPPQAGGGVAQRRRGEN
-597 TARPQDEK
+597 TA
-605 GDGGEGIPYGETDT
+605 TDT
-619 GAAASVHPSTVPKR
+619 E
-633 HCGYAINTGRRLQ
+633 
-646 ENYARRQSPIPDTDE
+646 ENPIDD
-661 DTANTTHVYLAE
+661 ANTTHVYLAE

-718 AARYHITDYHGD
+718 ATRYHITDYHGD
-730 LRPNDKLALL
+730 LLPADKLALL

-784 LMQNGPDALPYLF
+784 FMKNGPDALPYLF

-811 AWATAYNLLI
+811 AWAAAYNLLI

-856 APPPGA
+856 APPPGE

>member
-1 MTCYHCHRPILAGTD
+1 MTCYHCHQPILAGTD

-38 AHHLDQYYTVRDH
+38 AHHLDQYYTVRDR
-51 PAPRPDTAY
+51 PAPRPDSAY

-76 YTYHDG
+76 YTYRDG

-212 APIMLYAGYPF
+212 APVMLYAGYPF

-254 YHTLLGH
+254 YHTILGY

-358 TPQYKQAGDTVLAG
+358 TPQYKQTGDTVLAG

-435 WQWIAPA
+435 WQWIEPA
-442 RAFDIALAVLVATC
+442 RAFDITLAVLVATC

-482 KNSDTLDCLTRIKRI
+482 KNSDTLDRLTRIKRI
-497 LFDKTGTLTVGKYQ
+497 LFDKTGTLTAGKYQ
-511 LRAGETYGD
+511 LRAGETYGN
-520 ADPHILLA
+520 ADPHTLLA
-528 IAKTLETNSTH
+528 IAKSLETNSTH

-554 MTNITQHSG
+554 MTNISQHSG

-568 DWQGS
+568 DWQDS

-579 AAYMQENGVS
+579 AAYMQENGVTTLETTDIKS
-589 IPLPRGTG
+589 LPPLAGGGVAQRRRGEN
-597 TARPQDEK
+597 TA
-605 GDGGEGIPYGETDT
+605 TD
-619 GAAASVHPSTVPKR
+619 AE
-633 HCGYAINTGRRLQ
+633 
-646 ENYARRQSPIPDTDE
+646 ENPIDD
-661 DTANTTHVYLAE
+661 ANTTHVYLAE

-694 LTALAARYHLAIA
+694 LTALAARYHLAIT

-718 AARYHITDYHGD
+718 ATRYHITDYHGD

-784 LMQNGPDALPYLF
+784 FMKNGPDALPYLF

-811 AWATAYNLLI
+811 AWAAAYNLLI

-856 APPPGA
+856 APPSGA

>member
-1 MTCYHCHRPILAGTD
+1 MTCYHCHQPILAGTD

-38 AHHLDQYYTVRDH
+38 AHHLDQYYTVRDR

-121 TGRAEI
+121 IGRAEI

-212 APIMLYAGYPF
+212 APVMLYAGYPF

-254 YHTLLGH
+254 YHTILGH

-306 QRAADGEYRLVP
+306 QRTADGEYRLVP

-358 TPQYKQAGDTVLAG
+358 TPQYKQTGDAVLAG
-372 STNLASP
+372 STNLESP

-482 KNSDTLDCLTRIKRI
+482 KNSDTLDRLTRIRRI
-497 LFDKTGTLTVGKYQ
+497 LFDKTGTLTAGKYQ
-511 LRAGETYGD
+511 LRAGKTYGD
-520 ADPHILLA
+520 ADPHTLLA

-554 MTNITQHSG
+554 MTNISQHSG

-568 DWQGS
+568 DWQNS

-579 AAYMQENGVS
+579 AAYMQENGVA
-589 IPLPRGTG
+589 PLETTDIKSLPPLAGGGVAQRRRGG
-597 TARPQDEK
+597 NTA
-605 GDGGEGIPYGETDT
+605 TD
-619 GAAASVHPSTVPKR
+619 AE
-633 HCGYAINTGRRLQ
+633 
-646 ENYARRQSPIPDTDE
+646 ENPIDD
-661 DTANTTHVYLAE
+661 ANTTHVYLAE

-718 AARYHITDYHGD
+718 ATRYHITDYHGD

-784 LMQNGPDALPYLF
+784 FMKNGPDALPYLF

-811 AWATAYNLLI
+811 TWAAAYNLLI